1 MVIYDF
7 DFVDVFAFP
16 TKAEA
21 PLVIDANAVLAAAL
35 AFKRLQAVAGRKAH
49 DVESVGG
56 IELEEFSSGSALD
69 VGRQVTRSRAAE
81 EFFCLGVGEAF
92 DHGTQRRRSRGG
104 RKPNSYV
111 RRNGLGVARMPRAE
125 RTVHLGNSRT
135 FLPPVLRFDVEVG
148 QVRENGVRLWV
159 LDEREFLTERGVRGA
174 RPRGYLAAD
183 FVQIVEMQRRAE
195 PAVRRGRAI

>member
-56 IELEEFSSGSALD
+56 IELEEFSSSRTLD

-92 DHGTQRRRSRGG
+92 DHATQPRRSRVG

-111 RRNGLGVARMPRAE
+111 RRNGLGVARIPRAE
-125 RTVHLGNSRT
+125 PTAHFGNSRT
-135 FLPPVLRFDVEVG
+135 LLPPVPRFDVEVG
-148 QVRENGVRLWV
+148 QKRGSENGGLRKRSQALS
-159 LDEREFLTERGVRGA
+159 FG
-174 RPRGYLAAD
+174 
-183 FVQIVEMQRRAE
+183 
-195 PAVRRGRAI
+195 